1 MSGTIEISGWFN
13 IAEFLQ
19 LWILKKLLTGFGKT
33 FITLIE
39 ILLQD
44 QRSCIINGEQLP
56 NILT

>member
-1 MSGTIEISGWFN
+1 MSGTTEISGWFN

-44 QRSCIINGEQLP
+44 Q
-56 NILT
+56 